1 MTAGGSARRDT
12 VPPRTMSASR
22 MPLEDQIS
30 QGRLVCPAS
39 GESLTV
45 EGDHLVSARGTQYHL
60 HDGVPLLLQD
70 VEQAREYVA
79 RSGRMVAEYE
89 SAAPDA
95 QAPGLLARLAG
106 RAQAVLTRGG
116 IDYRTERSE
125 EAFREIF
132 DAVEP
137 GSLCISIGGGP
148 LREHPSFVNVNIG
161 PFPNVDVVADAH
173 HLPYADASVDA
184 IFCEAVLEHLA
195 RPHEAVKEMFR
206 VLRSGGWVYANTPFM
221 QAYHGYPNHFQN
233 FTLSGHQQLFANAG
247 FHLRDSGTAVGP
259 LFTLF
264 DLGGRFISEYS
275 PRPIRP
281 VLQVTLLALRY
292 LLLPLSRR
300 LTDRQNAY
308 VLASTTYVVAQRP

>member
-1 MTAGGSARRDT
+1 
-12 VPPRTMSASR
+12 MSASR
-22 MPLEDQIS
+22 MPLQDQIS

-39 GESLTV
+39 REPLSI
-45 EGDHLVSARGTQYHL
+45 EGDLLVSPGGTRYHL
-60 HDGVPLLLQD
+60 HDGVPLLLED

-79 RSGRMVAEYE
+79 GSRQMVAEYE
-89 SAAPDA
+89 SEAPDA
-95 QAPGLLARLAG
+95 QAPGLLGRLAR

-116 IDYRTERSE
+116 RDYRTERSE

-132 DAVEP
+132 DGVEP

-148 LREHPSFVNVNIG
+148 MREHPSLVNVNIG
-161 PFPNVDVVADAH
+161 PFANVDVVADAH

-195 RPHEAVKEMFR
+195 QPHEAVKEMLR
-206 VLRSGGWVYANTPFM
+206 VCRSEASVYANTPFM

-233 FTLSGHQQLFANAG
+233 FTLSGHEQLFANGG
-247 FHLRDSGTAVGP
+247 FNVRESGTAVGP

-264 DLGGRFISEYS
+264 DLGARFISEYS
-275 PRPIRP
+275 PRPLRP
-281 VLQVTLLALRY
+281 ILLAALLALRY

-300 LTDRQNAY
+300 LTNRPNAY
-308 VLASTTYVVAQRP
+308 VLASTTYVVAQKP